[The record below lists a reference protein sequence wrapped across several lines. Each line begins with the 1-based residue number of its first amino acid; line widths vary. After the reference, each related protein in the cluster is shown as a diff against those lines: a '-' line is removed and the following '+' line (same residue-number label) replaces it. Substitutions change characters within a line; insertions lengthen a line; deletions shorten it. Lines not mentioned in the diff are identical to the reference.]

1 MSNDITRDDRAV
13 GECEG
18 DGFEVELGALVD
30 ESSFAFRLHREDD
43 RGVERSGAQQ
53 ESERRE
59 AIIRLVGLRKRFGAQ
74 VVLDGL
80 DLEIGEGRTIVVLG
94 ASGSG
99 KSVLLKH
106 IVGLIRPDEGEVWFG
121 GVRVDTM
128 GERAWGAVR
137 KQIGFLFQLS
147 ALFDSMTVRENLEFP
162 LVEHT
167 SLKARARRDRVAEV
181 LEHVDLD
188 GVMDKRPAEL
198 SGGQQKRVALAR
210 AIIMKPRAILYDKP
224 TTGLD
229 PIRADGIARLIN
241 RMKRDLGVTSVVVT
255 HDLEAAAKV
264 ADRVVLIGDGRVIA
278 DGTLDDLRRS
288 RDARVRHFI
297 EGKDVETREA
307 VEEASA

>member
-1 MSNDITRDDRAV
+1 M
-13 GECEG
+13 
-18 DGFEVELGALVD
+18 
-30 ESSFAFRLHREDD
+30 
-43 RGVERSGAQQ
+43 
-53 ESERRE
+53 
-59 AIIRLVGLRKRFGAQ
+59 IRLVDIHKRFGAQ

-80 DLEIGEGRTIVVLG
+80 DLEIGVGETVVILG
-94 ASGSG
+94 PSGSG

-106 IVGLIRPDEGEVWFG
+106 IVGLLRPDSGQIWFG
-121 GVRVDTM
+121 GERIDTKN
-128 GERAWGAVR
+128 ERELGGVR

-162 LVEHT
+162 LIEHT
-167 SLKARARRDRVAEV
+167 SKSARERRERVSEV

-210 AIIMKPRAILYDKP
+210 AIILSPRAILYDEP

-264 ADRVVLIGDGRVIA
+264 ADRVVLLGDGTMIA
-278 DGTLDDLRRS
+278 DGTLDELRNS
-288 RDARVRHFI
+288 KLERVRNFI
-297 EGKDVETREA
+297 EGKDVEIGDKVIGA
-307 VEEASA
+307 AP

>member
-1 MSNDITRDDRAV
+1 M
-13 GECEG
+13 EQ
-18 DGFEVELGALVD
+18 
-30 ESSFAFRLHREDD
+30 
-43 RGVERSGAQQ
+43 RSAQQ
-53 ESERRE
+53 DPGGGE
-59 AIIRLVGLRKRFGAQ
+59 AVIRLVGVRKRFGSQ

-80 DLEIGEGRTIVVLG
+80 DLEIAAGQTIVVLG
-94 ASGSG
+94 PSGSG

-106 IVGLIRPDEGEVWFG
+106 IVGLIRPDSGEVWFG
-121 GVRVDTM
+121 DQRVDTM
-128 GERAWGAVR
+128 SERGLGAVR

-167 SLKARARRDRVAEV
+167 TLKARARRDRVIEV

-210 AIIMKPRAILYDKP
+210 AIIMKPRAILYDEP

-255 HDLEAAAKV
+255 HDLEAAGKV
-264 ADRVVLIGDGRVIA
+264 ADRVVLIGEGRIIA
-278 DGTLDDLRRS
+278 DGTMDEMRRS
-288 RDARVRHFI
+288 KDGRVRQFI
-297 EGKDVETREA
+297 EGKDVETRA
-307 VEEASA
+307 VEQEASA